1 MNPTSKAAKAAPKAA
16 KAAAPKARKV
26 AKEPKAPKAAKAPKV
41 PKAAKAEVAADA
53 APVARTPIRASEKLI
68 NLLLAPHVSEKA
80 ARAGEKHNQYVFRVR
95 PEATKP
101 EIAKAVELMFSVD
114 VEAVQ
119 VVNVGGKKKRFGAAF
134 GRRSDWKK
142 AYVRL
147 KTGQMID
154 LTGTAKA

>member
-1 MNPTSKAAKAAPKAA
+1 MSEATESAKPAKAA
-16 KAAAPKARKV
+16 
-26 AKEPKAPKAAKAPKV
+26 KAAKAPKV
-41 PKAAKAEVAADA
+41 AKASKDAAATVAKAAVR
-53 APVARTPIRASEKLI
+53 PSEKLI

-80 ARAGEKHNQYVFRVR
+80 ARASEKHNQYVFRVR
-95 PEATKP
+95 LEATKP
-101 EIAKAVELMFSVD
+101 EIAKAVELMFSVE

-142 AYVRL
+142 AYVSL
-147 KTGQMID
+147 KSGQTID